1 MSLFAT
7 PGALLLLVVLPALW
21 FLLRA
26 AQQLQGDALKR
37 FGNPAVLARTSVLP
51 SGARRRTG
59 WLRWVGLT
67 AGVLALARPQW
78 GRQSAEVART
88 GRDLIVAL
96 DLSRSMRAEDV
107 GRDRLSLAKRLA
119 WQLAAVRA
127 GDRVGLVIF
136 GGGGFLQLPPTS
148 DFGTFQL
155 FLEAASHDDIADPAT
170 DVAAG
175 LRVAERVLRREGAG
189 IGSRGVLL
197 LTDGE
202 RSEGGLDQILEL
214 YRHARLPVFVVGIGT
229 VEGSQIPADS
239 GAGGPWHLDGIGRPV
254 ISRLAEEDLLRI
266 AETSGGAYARWDD
279 REALERLNQSLA
291 NLQARTLSGQP
302 ADEPTERYQ
311 WPLAVAVAA
320 LLVDLLFGASPRG
333 RSGPRIPR
341 GIPQNSQPQIS
352 QISVQ
357 VSQNSAP
364 QIPQIS
370 QMPFRSQ
377 PQIRRTAEHSGR
389 PIPVILIG
397 HLRNLRNLRLA
408 FLGAL
413 RLAVLR
419 NLRPAVP
426 RNLPARNLRLGL
438 AVLVLSCTPV
448 SHASRGRQLYEQGK
462 YLEAYEA
469 YQELLRQ
476 QGGPE
481 VRFNAGNSLYRMS
494 QYNEAART
502 WREAMSGPDRLR
514 QQAYYNMGNAFVRA
528 AEDANALSGYLDR
541 AIIAYEE
548 ALRLDPTDRD
558 AKWNLELALRKR
570 GDVPQEGSR
579 GRGGRADYGRGSNQE
594 GYEQSREARVGAMA
608 GGGQGADEGESV
620 EEMNQ
625 EQARALLDAV
635 ERQQLSSHEG
645 NRPRTTGGADR
656 DW

>member
-1 MSLFAT
+1 MSLLAT
-7 PGALLLLVVLPALW
+7 PGALLLLLVLPALW
-21 FLLRA
+21 LLLRA
-26 AQQLQGDALKR
+26 AREGQDARLRR
-37 FGNPAVLARTSVLP
+37 FASPDLLARTSFLP
-51 SGARRRTG
+51 APPRHRWHRA
-59 WLRWVGLT
+59 LRWIGLG
-67 AGVLALARPQW
+67 AAVVALARPQW
-78 GRQSAEVART
+78 GRQSAEMART

-119 WQLAAVRA
+119 WQLTSVRA

-202 RSEGGLDQILEL
+202 RSEGALDPIIQL
-214 YRHARLPVFVVGIGT
+214 YRHARLPVFVVGVGT
-229 VEGSQIPADS
+229 PEGSRLPADT
-239 GAGGPWHLDGIGRPV
+239 AAAGPWHLDGIGRPV
-254 ISRLAEEDLLRI
+254 ISHLAEDDLRRI
-266 AETSGGAYARWDD
+266 AEASGGAYARWDD
-279 REALERLNQSLA
+279 RLALDQLSQALA

-302 ADEPTERYQ
+302 AEEPTERYQ
-311 WPLAVAVAA
+311 WPLALAVAVLLLELLTGARGATAA
-320 LLVDLLFGASPRG
+320 PPPPRR
-333 RSGPRIPR
+333 RSGPRH
-341 GIPQNSQPQIS
+341 
-352 QISVQ
+352 
-357 VSQNSAP
+357 A
-364 QIPQIS
+364 
-370 QMPFRSQ
+370 
-377 PQIRRTAEHSGR
+377 RTAAPG
-389 PIPVILIG
+389 PV
-397 HLRNLRNLRLA
+397 LRLRQLGVW
-408 FLGAL
+408 FLASL
-413 RLAVLR
+413 
-419 NLRPAVP
+419 
-426 RNLPARNLRLGL
+426 
-438 AVLVLSCTPV
+438 LSCTPV

-462 YLEAYEA
+462 YLESYEA

-476 QGGPE
+476 QGGPA
-481 VRFNAGNSLYRMS
+481 VRFNAGNSLYRMK
-494 QYNEAART
+494 QYNEAARS

-514 QQAYYNMGNAFVRA
+514 QEAYYNMGNAFVRA

-548 ALRLDPTDRD
+548 ALRLDPSDRD
-558 AKWNLELALRKR
+558 AKWNLELALRRR

-579 GRGGRADYGRGSNQE
+579 GRGGRADYGRGSRE
-594 GYEQSREARVGAMA
+594 DGYDQSREAQVGAMA
-608 GGGQGADEGESV
+608 GGGQGGDEGESV

-625 EQARALLDAV
+625 EQARSLLDAV

-645 NRPRTTGGADR
+645 QRPRTSGGADR

>member
-7 PGALLLLVVLPALW
+7 PGALLLLLVLPALW
-21 FLLRA
+21 YLVSA
-26 AQQLQGDALKR
+26 ARREQRSALAR
-37 FGNPAVLARTSVLP
+37 FGNPALLERTSALP
-51 SGARRRTG
+51 THSAFG
-59 WLRWVGLT
+59 WRQSLRWIGLT
-67 AGVLALARPQW
+67 AAVLALARPQL
-78 GRQSAEVART
+78 GRESADLGRT

-96 DLSRSMRAEDV
+96 DLSRSMRGEDV

-119 WQLAAVRA
+119 WQLASVRA

-136 GGGGFLQLPPTS
+136 GGGGFLQLPPTA
-148 DFGTFQL
+148 DFGTFRL
-155 FLEAASHDDIADPAT
+155 FLEAASPDDIADPAT
-170 DVAAG
+170 NVAAG

-202 RSEGGLDQILEL
+202 RSEGALDPILGL

-229 VEGSQIPADS
+229 LEGTRIPAES

-254 ISRLAEEDLLRI
+254 ISHLAEEDLIQI
-266 AETSGGAYARWDD
+266 AGASGGAYARWDD
-279 REALERLNQSLA
+279 REALDRISSSLA

-311 WPLAVAVAA
+311 WPLAVAVLV
-320 LLVDLLFGASPRG
+320 LLVEVVTGAQRPPPVAGRPPSPHQHPSPLVPPRAEVSSGHFHALSMLPLGLLVGLLSCSPDSHAIRG
-333 RSGPRIPR
+333 RR
-341 GIPQNSQPQIS
+341 
-352 QISVQ
+352 
-357 VSQNSAP
+357 
-364 QIPQIS
+364 
-370 QMPFRSQ
+370 
-377 PQIRRTAEHSGR
+377 
-389 PIPVILIG
+389 
-397 HLRNLRNLRLA
+397 
-408 FLGAL
+408 
-413 RLAVLR
+413 
-419 NLRPAVP
+419 
-426 RNLPARNLRLGL
+426 
-438 AVLVLSCTPV
+438 
-448 SHASRGRQLYEQGK
+448 LYEEGK

-469 YQELLRQ
+469 YQALIRQ

-481 VRFNAGNSLYRMS
+481 VRYNAGNSLYRLH
-494 QYNEAART
+494 QYNDAART

-514 QQAYYNMGNAFVRA
+514 QQAFYNTGNAFVRA

-541 AIIAYEE
+541 AIVAYEE
-548 ALRLDPTDRD
+548 ALRLEPTDRD

-579 GRGGRADYGRGSNQE
+579 GRGGRADYGRGGREE
-594 GYEQSREARVGAMA
+594 GYDQSQQAQVGAMA
-608 GGGQGADEGESV
+608 GGGQGGDEGESV

-645 NRPRTTGGADR
+645 RRPRTSGGADR